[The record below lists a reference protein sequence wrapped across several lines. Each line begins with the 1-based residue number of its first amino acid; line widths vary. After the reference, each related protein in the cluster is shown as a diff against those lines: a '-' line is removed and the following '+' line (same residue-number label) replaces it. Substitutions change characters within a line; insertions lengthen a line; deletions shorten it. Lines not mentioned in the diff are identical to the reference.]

1 MPTQQKYPTYVA
13 GIIERYDYHIL
24 IALAETDKSDV
35 RLWHFPRGI
44 LHLDESPEAAVRR
57 IMKENLKLEVEIVV
71 GQPPIIE
78 SVNGEQVELRYFFC
92 GVISGEPSPNAYADI
107 RWVHRIHLSEYD
119 FDNASQ
125 PVATWLLAE
134 NP

>member
-1 MPTQQKYPTYVA
+1 MATQHKYPTYVS

-24 IALAETDKSDV
+24 IALAETDKSDD

-44 LHLDESPEAAVRR
+44 LQANEAPEAAVRR
-57 IMKENLKLEVEIVV
+57 IMKENLELDVEIVV
-71 GQPPIIE
+71 GQPPLME
-78 SVNGEQVELRYFFC
+78 TVNEEQVELRYFFC
-92 GVISGEPSPNAYADI
+92 GVLSGEPSSNAYADI

-119 FDNASQ
+119 FDKASQ